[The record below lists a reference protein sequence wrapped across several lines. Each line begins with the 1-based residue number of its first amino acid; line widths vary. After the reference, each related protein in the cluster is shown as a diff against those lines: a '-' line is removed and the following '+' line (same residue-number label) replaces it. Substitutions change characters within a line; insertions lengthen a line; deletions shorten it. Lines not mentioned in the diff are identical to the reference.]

1 MGAADPSHEREPMR
15 HGIREPGGAPRGDGY
30 GRGGAT
36 RVVPLT
42 QVMSVSQ
49 WASIDGADNR
59 EDGAVGARVGHVS
72 K

>member
-1 MGAADPSHEREPMR
+1 M
-15 HGIREPGGAPRGDGY
+15 
-30 GRGGAT
+30 
-36 RVVPLT
+36 VPLT

-59 EDGAVGARVGHVS
+59 EDGAVGARVGHVGHVS